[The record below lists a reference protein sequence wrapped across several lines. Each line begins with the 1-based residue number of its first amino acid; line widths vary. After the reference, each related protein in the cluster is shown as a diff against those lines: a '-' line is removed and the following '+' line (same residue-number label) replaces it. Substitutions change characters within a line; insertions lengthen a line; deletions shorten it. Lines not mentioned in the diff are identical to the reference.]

1 MRTETAAAV
10 APVAPLG
17 HTALLVLLVQ
27 LGVLLA
33 LALLLGRLA
42 ARLGWPAVVGELCAG
57 VLLGPSVLAPLAP
70 SLSGWLFPQ
79 QAEQVHLLDAV
90 GQFGVLL
97 LVGISGLHLDLGMI
111 RRQGATA
118 ARISLFGL
126 VVPLGLG
133 LALGLVLPGSLLAES
148 GDRTVFAL
156 FLGVAMCVSAIPVI
170 AKTLMDMHLLHR
182 NIGQLTLAAGMIDDA
197 VGWLLVS
204 VVTAMATTGVTAGT
218 VLSSVAALL
227 AVVLL
232 AALFARWPVPALYR
246 RAGRADG
253 AGPAI
258 TLTAVLVLLSAAGTH
273 ALGLEPLFGAFLCG
287 VAISAAGG
295 GGVVLLAPL
304 RAVVLG
310 VLAPIFLASAG
321 LRMDLT
327 TLVRPEVAALGVSAL
342 AVAILGKFAGAYL
355 GARTSRLS
363 GWEALALGAGMNAR
377 GVVEVVLAMVG
388 LRLGVLTTAT
398 YTVVVLV
405 AVVTSVMAP
414 PVIKFAMARIEPTP
428 EEERRRRL
436 HLGDSP
442 RRDTA
447 DLTSEGRTQ

>member
-1 MRTETAAAV
+1 
-10 APVAPLG
+10 
-17 HTALLVLLVQ
+17 
-27 LGVLLA
+27 
-33 LALLLGRLA
+33 
-42 ARLGWPAVVGELCAG
+42 
-57 VLLGPSVLAPLAP
+57 
-70 SLSGWLFPQ
+70 
-79 QAEQVHLLDAV
+79 
-90 GQFGVLL
+90 
-97 LVGISGLHLDLGMI
+97 
-111 RRQGATA
+111 
-118 ARISLFGL
+118 
-126 VVPLGLG
+126 
-133 LALGLVLPGSLLAES
+133 
-148 GDRTVFAL
+148 
-156 FLGVAMCVSAIPVI
+156 
-170 AKTLMDMHLLHR
+170 
-182 NIGQLTLAAGMIDDA
+182 
-197 VGWLLVS
+197 
-204 VVTAMATTGVTAGT
+204 
-218 VLSSVAALL
+218 
-227 AVVLL
+227 
-232 AALFARWPVPALYR
+232 
-246 RAGRADG
+246 
-253 AGPAI
+253 
-258 TLTAVLVLLSAAGTH
+258 
-273 ALGLEPLFGAFLCG
+273 
-287 VAISAAGG
+287 
-295 GGVVLLAPL
+295 VVLLAPL

>member
-1 MRTETAAAV
+1 LRTDAVAAV
-10 APVAPLG
+10 APVPPLG
-17 HTALLVLLVQ
+17 HTALLVLLLQ

-42 ARLGWPAVVGELCAG
+42 TRLGWPAVVGELCAG
-57 VLLGPSVLAPLAP
+57 LLLGPSVLAPLAP
-70 SLSGWLFPQ
+70 GVADWLFPH
-79 QAEQVHLLDAV
+79 QAEQMHLLDAV

-97 LVGISGLHLDLGMI
+97 LVGISGLHLDLRMI

-118 ARISLFGL
+118 ARISAFGL

-133 LALGLVLPGSLLAES
+133 LALGLAMPGSLLARS
-148 GDRTVFAL
+148 GDRMVFAL

-170 AKTLMDMHLLHR
+170 AKTLMDMNLLHR

-218 VLSSVAALL
+218 VLTSVAALVGVL
-227 AVVLL
+227 LL

-246 RAGRADG
+246 RVGEADG

-258 TLTAVLVLLSAAGTH
+258 TLSVVLILLAAAGTL

-287 VAISAAGG
+287 VAISATGG
-295 GGVVLLAPL
+295 ASALLLAPL

-327 TLVRPEVAALGVSAL
+327 TLVRPEVAVLGVSAL

-355 GARTSRLS
+355 GARTSRLG

-377 GVVEVVLAMVG
+377 GVIEVVLAMVG

-414 PVIKFAMARIEPTP
+414 PVIKFAMSRIQQTP
-428 EEERRRRL
+428 EEEHRL
-436 HLGDSP
+436 RSLLGDGPP
-442 RRDTA
+442 RDAVDT
-447 DLTSEGRTQ
+447 TSKGRTQ